1 MNREEFDEVLKTLCH
16 AKPFRAFTV
25 ELDDGRRLEIDYPLA
40 IRDGVAGYLS
50 PRGAPTI
57 FRHDSV
63 NQIIASP
70 ANAELE

>member
-1 MNREEFDEVLKTLCH
+1 MTRETFEQELRLLCGT
-16 AKPFRAFTV
+16 KPFRPFTV
-25 ELDDGRRLEIDYPLA
+25 ELENGRRLEIDYPLA

-63 NQIIASP
+63 NQIIGAA
-70 ANAELE
+70 ANSNL